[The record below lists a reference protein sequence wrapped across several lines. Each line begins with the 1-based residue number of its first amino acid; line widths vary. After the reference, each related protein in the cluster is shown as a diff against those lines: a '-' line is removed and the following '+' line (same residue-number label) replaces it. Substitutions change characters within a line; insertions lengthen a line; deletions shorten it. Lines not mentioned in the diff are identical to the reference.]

1 MANTFIKPTVI
12 VRTALGLLEREIV
25 IPGLVWTDGLGDFAG
40 SFNDTIS
47 LRVPGRLTARRR
59 NLRGA
64 ENVAAPTGRQIISD
78 SLTETKVDVTLDQ
91 DSYSSVKITDE
102 ELTLDI
108 ADFGAQVLAPQV
120 RAVAEDLEAGI
131 VSEMQAA
138 DYETEINLDVSNPYN
153 GIVDAR
159 KALNDA
165 NVPLAGRRLVVGSAV
180 EAAILKSEAFRRVD
194 QSGSDNA
201 LREAM
206 IGKIAG
212 FDVYTSNALAEDEAY
227 AFHMTAF
234 ILAMRAPMI
243 PDGATFGKS
252 ESYQGLAMRWLR
264 DYDYANVQDR
274 SLVDT
279 FFGTA
284 VVEDGAD
291 GFIRAVKLNLQPTA
305 INATPATSTKAAGQ
319 TTQLTV
325 TTEDADGSVRTV
337 TADASYVS
345 SDPTKATVSASGL
358 VSFVATGS
366 ATITVS
372 YAGRT
377 DTVAITVS

>member
-64 ENVAAPTGRQIISD
+64 EGVASPTGRQIISD

-91 DSYSSVKITDE
+91 DSYSSIKVTDE

-108 ADFGAQVLAPQV
+108 VDFGAQVLAPQV
-120 RAVAEDLEAGI
+120 RAVAEDLENGI
-131 VSEMQAA
+131 VTEMQAA
-138 DYETEINLDVSNPYN
+138 DYETEINVDVSNPYN
-153 GIVDAR
+153 AVVDAR

-180 EAAILKSEAFRRVD
+180 EAAILKSEQFRRVD
-194 QSGSDNA
+194 QSGSDDA
-201 LREAM
+201 LREAL

-243 PDGATFGKS
+243 PDGATFGRS
-252 ESYQGLAMRWLR
+252 ESYSGLAMRWLR

-284 VVEDGAD
+284 TVEDGED
-291 GFIRAVKLNLQPTA
+291 GFIRAVKLNLQPTS
-305 INATPATSTKAAGQ
+305 ISVSPATSSKAAGQ

-325 TTEDADGSVRTV
+325 TTEDADGSERDV
-337 TADASYVS
+337 TDSASYAT
-345 SDPTKATVSASGL
+345 SDATKATVSATGL
-358 VSFVATGS
+358 VTFVATGS
-366 ATITVS
+366 ATITVT
-372 YAGRT
+372 YAGRE